1 MHTSWKILTISKY
14 GGTVTI
20 VVLKILQSHREEK
33 YTDKNAWKRQP
44 LKAFGNEICAGH
56 VF

>member
-1 MHTSWKILTISKY
+1 MHTSWKILTIFKY